1 MTLELHQTDCPYLPR
16 GVRVQRD
23 TVRDRMVLQAPE
35 KVIEL
40 DDIGVAILSRVDG
53 KTSFSQIVTDLATT
67 YDAPANQVETD
78 VQHFLQA
85 LRSRLY
91 VLVQA

>member
-1 MTLELHQTDCPYLPR
+1 MTLELHRTDRPYLPR

-23 TVRDRMVLQAPE
+23 AVRDRMVLQAPE

-53 KTSFSQIVTDLATT
+53 QIVTDLATT
-67 YDAPANQVETD
+67 YGAPADQVEAD
-78 VQHFLQA
+78 VQRFLQS

-91 VLVQA
+91 VKVLS

>member
-1 MTLELHQTDCPYLPR
+1 MTLELHRTDRPYLPR

-23 TVRDRMVLQAPE
+23 AVRDRMVLQAPE

-53 KTSFSQIVTDLATT
+53 QTPFGQIVTDLATT
-67 YDAPANQVETD
+67 YGAPADQVEAD
-78 VQHFLQA
+78 VQRFLQS

-91 VLVQA
+91 VKVLS